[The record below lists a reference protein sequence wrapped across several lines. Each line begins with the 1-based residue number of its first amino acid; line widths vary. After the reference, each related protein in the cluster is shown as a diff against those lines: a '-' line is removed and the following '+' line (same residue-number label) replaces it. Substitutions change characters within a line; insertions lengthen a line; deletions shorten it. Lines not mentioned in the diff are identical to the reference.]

1 MKVRC
6 EELSTDAAETFWRS
20 SPQATVFNRPRI
32 AAQFSARVRWLSVL
46 KGDTPFLLWPVAYS
60 SAGERANPPWSYY
73 FGPMWSR
80 EASERSVT
88 SQLSDSTTMLH
99 SAFELLL
106 QETGGFVC
114 ELHPSNTDVRV
125 FDWWNYGG
133 DNAERFSIT
142 PRYSAQLRDLDSQ
155 SDDLLLSSMRELRRR
170 EIRKAESSGPFTIID
185 SVPYDVF
192 ATLRRNTIES
202 QGDSEDA
209 LESASMPVLF
219 DLVNSG
225 DAHITGVI
233 DSNAGECVAANL
245 VLDGAG
251 TSNLVLNVLR
261 SDYKNA
267 GVGPLAIYTALRRS
281 RERGNVT
288 FDFNGAN
295 SPRRGDDKHSYG
307 AEPVL
312 YFRIQYPG

>member
-1 MKVRC
+1 MSVRC
-6 EELSTDAAETFWRS
+6 EELSTEAAEAFWRL
-20 SPQATVFNRPRI
+20 SPQATAFNRPRW
-32 AAQFSARVRWLSVL
+32 AALFSAHVRWLSVL

-60 SAGERANPPWSYY
+60 PAGERAIPPWSYY

-88 SQLSDSTTMLH
+88 SQLSDSTIMLH
-99 SAFELLL
+99 SAFEVLL
-106 QETGGFVC
+106 EEPDGFVC
-114 ELHPSNTDVRV
+114 ELHPSITDVRV

-133 DNAERFSIT
+133 EPGDRFSIS
-142 PRYSAQLRDLDSQ
+142 PRYSAQLRDLESR
-155 SDDLLLSSMRELRRR
+155 SDDFLLSSMRELRRR
-170 EIRKAESSGPFTIID
+170 EIRKAESSGAFTIVD
-185 SVPYDVF
+185 SVPEEVF
-192 ATLRRNTIES
+192 ATLRRHTIES
-202 QGDSEDA
+202 QGESEDSR
-209 LESASMPVLF
+209 ESATMPVLF

-233 DSNAGECVAANL
+233 DSSTRECVAANL

-261 SDYKNA
+261 SDFKNA

-281 RERGNVT
+281 RDRGNTT

-312 YFRIQYPG
+312 YFRIQFPH

>member
-1 MKVRC
+1 MTVRC
-6 EELSTDAAETFWRS
+6 EEFSTEAAEAFWLS
-20 SPQATVFNRPRI
+20 SPQATAFNHPRL
-32 AAQFSARVRWLSVL
+32 ASQFSARVRWLSVL
-46 KGDTPFLLWPVAYS
+46 KGNTPFLLWPVAYS
-60 SAGERANPPWSYY
+60 SAGERVNPPWSYY

-99 SAFELLL
+99 SAFEVLFKDP
-106 QETGGFVC
+106 GGFAC
-114 ELHPSNTDVRV
+114 ELHPSFTDVRV

-133 DNAERFSIT
+133 EPAKRFSIT
-142 PRYSAQLRDLDSQ
+142 ARYSAQLRDLGSR
-155 SDDLLLSSMRELRRR
+155 SDDVLLSSMRELRRR
-170 EIRKAESSGPFTIID
+170 EIRKAESSGAFTIVSD
-185 SVPYDVF
+185 VPEGTF
-192 ATLRRNTIES
+192 ATLRRHTIES
-202 QGDSEDA
+202 QGELEDA
-209 LESASMPVLF
+209 RESATMSTLF

-225 DAHITGVI
+225 DAHITGVV
-233 DSNAGECVAANL
+233 DSNTGECVAANL
-245 VLDGAG
+245 VLDGAS

-261 SDYKNA
+261 SEYKNA
-267 GVGPLAIYTALRRS
+267 GVGPLAIYTALRLS